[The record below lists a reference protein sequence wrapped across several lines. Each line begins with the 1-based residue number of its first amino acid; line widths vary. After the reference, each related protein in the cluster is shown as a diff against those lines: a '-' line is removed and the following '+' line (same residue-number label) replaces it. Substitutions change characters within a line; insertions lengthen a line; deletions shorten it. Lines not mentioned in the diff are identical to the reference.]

1 MKILLSLFSL
11 TLCISAGEFQRIH
24 WKDLFKKTQYEDPFL
39 SLTDDQKS
47 DLGML
52 LRLRRL
58 IEQDKI
64 TSDESLQEEKQLT
77 EKLTKQKVQIDFL
90 LSQVEII
97 RAKRIAA
104 SKETNPDLKDKF
116 IEMQGFVLPLKFQ
129 NKMVVEFLLVP
140 WVGACIH
147 TPPPPPN
154 QIIYV
159 KSKPFAISKP
169 FDHFKIRGQLKIIKS
184 SQELFLVDGKG
195 NIDTSYQIPQAQ
207 VSRLTE
213 DFQ

>member
-1 MKILLSLFSL
+1 
-11 TLCISAGEFQRIH
+11 
-24 WKDLFKKTQYEDPFL
+24 
-39 SLTDDQKS
+39 
-47 DLGML
+47 ML